1 MYCNQ
6 NLKSRQSY
14 RRHLQLNHTRDL
26 VRTRQGHKEVDRIVI
41 IAGEELE
48 RKRHLAERRN
58 MSARRRRQSSVGRC
72 KESEF
77 VGYANDDACQL
88 FQKVE
93 PPPPVK
99 CQLMTA
105 TVSVP
110 EEYNTVPESPTSSHK
125 SLPSSNSGCQEEALT
140 FELSHLPE
148 LDFA

>member
-26 VRTRQGHKEVDRIVI
+26 VRNRRGHKEVDHIVI
-41 IAGEELE
+41 IAGEELR

-58 MSARRRRQSSVGRC
+58 MSAKRRRQSSVGRGDI
-72 KESEF
+72 EF
-77 VGYANDDACQL
+77 VEHAKDGACQL
-88 FQKVE
+88 FQQVE

-110 EEYNTVPESPTSSHK
+110 EEFNTVPESPTSPHK
-125 SLPSSNSGCQEEALT
+125 SVPSSNSGCQEEALT